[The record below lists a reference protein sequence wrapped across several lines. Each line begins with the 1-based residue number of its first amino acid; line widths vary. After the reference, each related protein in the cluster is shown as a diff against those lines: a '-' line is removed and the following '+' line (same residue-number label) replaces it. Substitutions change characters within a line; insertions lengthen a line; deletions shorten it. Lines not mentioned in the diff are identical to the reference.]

1 MGIRAWRPRSPSRC
15 EQRPGLWRQKTLH
28 GNGRHRELPQ
38 MGCSPLAEKSSVD
51 SESAGVSQSPDR
63 DERCCAARQSEIG
76 RAPPF
81 FARRLPRQGCH
92 LVVCWHLSSLTAAFL
107 PKPPEPGPPL
117 FSTRPW
123 GGGAGGISRG
133 HTGCITVRTQP
144 TAPKNNFLLPESGE
158 DKNSVRVRRV
168 RRIVICDCAVVGFS

>member
-1 MGIRAWRPRSPSRC
+1 MWRPCSPSRC
-15 EQRPGLWRQKTLH
+15 EQRPGLWRQRTLH

-63 DERCCAARQSEIG
+63 DERCCAARQSEIR

-81 FARRLPRQGCH
+81 FARRLPRQDCH

-123 GGGAGGISRG
+123 GGEGASPEDTRG
-133 HTGCITVRTQP
+133 ASPCAPSPRPLKITSCSLSLGRTK
-144 TAPKNNFLLPESGE
+144 TRFA
-158 DKNSVRVRRV
+158 
-168 RRIVICDCAVVGFS
+168 